1 MVSRSTLEFVVGLT
15 TAGIVAGALSLST
28 DTAYALAL
36 GLAAGTP
43 ALVRTSSR
51 LDREAYDAA
60 TDSTRQVVDGAIAAA
75 ATAVVGLA
83 GGYLAVSNGYAGPVA
98 IAVAA
103 GSGVFA
109 GQVVFYRRNAEYIE

>member
-1 MVSRSTLEFVVGLT
+1 MVSRSTLEFLVGLT
-15 TAGIVAGALSLST
+15 TAGLVAGSLSLSVE
-28 DTAYALAL
+28 TAYALAV

-51 LDREAYDAA
+51 LDREAYETARS
-60 TDSTRQVVDGAIAAA
+60 STEQVLDGALAAA
-75 ATAVVGLA
+75 STAAVGLA

-103 GSGVFA
+103 GTGMFA
-109 GQVVFYRRNAEYIE
+109 GQLSFYARNGEYIG